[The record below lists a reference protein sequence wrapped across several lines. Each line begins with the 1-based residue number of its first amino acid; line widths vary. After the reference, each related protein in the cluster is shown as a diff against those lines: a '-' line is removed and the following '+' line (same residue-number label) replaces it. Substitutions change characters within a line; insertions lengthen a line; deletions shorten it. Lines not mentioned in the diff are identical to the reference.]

1 MPILNNLFT
10 QQSSDNGDIVK
21 PIYAQIQEY
30 IAEMILSGQLA
41 PESKIPSEREFSESL
56 EVSRMTIRKA
66 ITELVNEGLLER
78 RHGSGTY
85 VAKPKITY
93 EGGEL
98 INYVD
103 VMKARNIITG
113 AQLLEFGQVPA
124 SRRLAERLHV
134 EIGYP
139 LYRIILLHF
148 ANRIPV
154 IVKRD
159 YYSSG
164 RFPELEQYDLEK
176 TSSYDILTAAYK
188 VKIKKVDQTFEAI
201 AASDEIAEQLRI
213 EEGFPL
219 LIISQVMVEANTGR
233 PILYSQ
239 DFLRSDYARIHSEVD
254 LD

>member
-1 MPILNNLFT
+1 MHILDNSF
-10 QQSSDNGDIVK
+10 SPSDSGDIVK
-21 PIYAQIQEY
+21 PLYAQIQEY
-30 IAEMILSGQLA
+30 IAERILSGQLK
-41 PESKIPSEREFSESL
+41 PESKIPSERDLSEEL

-93 EGGEL
+93 ESGEL

-103 VMKARNIITG
+103 VMKARNILTG
-113 AQLLEFGQVPA
+113 AQLLEFGQIPA
-124 SRRLAERLHV
+124 SRRLAERLNV
-134 EIGYP
+134 EIGYL

-154 IVKRD
+154 IVERD
-159 YYSSG
+159 YYSCD
-164 RFPELEQYDLEK
+164 RFPGLEQYNLEK
-176 TSSYDILTAAYK
+176 TTSYDILTSAYK

-201 AASDEIAEQLRI
+201 AASEEIAEQLRI

-219 LIISQVMVEANTGR
+219 LIISQVMIDADTEKPV
-233 PILYSQ
+233 LYSQ
-239 DFLRSDYARIHSEVD
+239 DFLRSDYAKIHSEVD
-254 LD
+254 IE